1 MELGTNSAHAQ
12 HNFQLLL
19 KSSNIRNCTCTFNHR
34 NSRKSRQSI
43 PWLRAEIFWR
53 LPKWNPDQTTG
64 PLGRPNVPSETN
76 RHTQCCEKVKV
87 DDHLWKYC
95 TNTNVLKSRGTVQ
108 NDNEKLSDPTSSS
121 QWIVQHGKSYSK
133 CILQGYW
140 TKVCFMPQ
148 PLSHHS
154 GWPLSEVITWRLMCL
169 ARWLICSPKP
179 SSWQALATGCT
190 SNTSER

>member
-1 MELGTNSAHAQ
+1 MELGINSAHAQ
-12 HNFQLLL
+12 HNLWVLL
-19 KSSNIRNCTCTFNHR
+19 KSPNIYNAPSIAGAAGNP
-34 NSRKSRQSI
+34 SRACHGSKQKSF
-43 PWLRAEIFWR
+43 E
-53 LPKWNPDQTTG
+53 DC
-64 PLGRPNVPSETN
+64 PSETLTRPLVHWEHQTFLKKLN
-76 RHTQCCEKVKV
+76 RTQVLWKRQKV
-87 DDHLWKYC
+87 DHLWKYC
-95 TNTNVLKSRGTVQ
+95 TDTNVLKSRGTVQ

-140 TKVCFMPQ
+140 TKICFMPE

-154 GWPLSEVITWRLMCL
+154 GWLLSEVSTRRLMCL

>member
-1 MELGTNSAHAQ
+1 MHNIIFNCCSNHPISGTAHAP
-12 HNFQLLL
+12 
-19 KSSNIRNCTCTFNHR
+19 S
-34 NSRKSRQSI
+34 
-43 PWLRAEIFWR
+43 
-53 LPKWNPDQTTG
+53 TTG
-64 PLGRPNVPSETN
+64 TAGNPGRAYHGSEQKSFEDCPSETLTRPLAHWEDQTFLQRLN
-76 RHTQCCEKVKV
+76 GTQKCCEKVKV